1 MSHDT
6 PNDFFAPPPFK
17 ADQALVGL
25 QRQLRELRLT
35 ERAGKFEFQGQA
47 LVSVALSSDGSHIA
61 CEHAHRGGRGTRW
74 EARAL
79 RSAGDVRKL
88 LDDVKRQLSRSRD
101 DD

>member
-1 MSHDT
+1 MLGLLRLQGRQEEIQVLLEG
-6 PNDFFAPPPFK
+6 
-17 ADQALVGL
+17 QALVG
-25 QRQLRELRLT
+25 
-35 ERAGKFEFQGQA
+35 
-47 LVSVALSSDGSHIA
+47 VALSSDGSHIA

-79 RSAGDVRKL
+79 RNAGDVRKL